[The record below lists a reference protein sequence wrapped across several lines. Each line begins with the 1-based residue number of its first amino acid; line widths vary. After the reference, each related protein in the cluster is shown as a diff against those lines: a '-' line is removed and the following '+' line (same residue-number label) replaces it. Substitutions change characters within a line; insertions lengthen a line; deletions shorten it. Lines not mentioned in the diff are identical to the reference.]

1 MGNIGSM
8 CELRIDWSDWDFP
21 LVKMPFGL
29 EFVLSFLLQTENLVI
44 ASSREN
50 QLFIPPFAD

>member
-1 MGNIGSM
+1 MGIIGSM

-29 EFVLSFLLQTENLVI
+29 EFVLSFLL
-44 ASSREN
+44 
-50 QLFIPPFAD
+50 